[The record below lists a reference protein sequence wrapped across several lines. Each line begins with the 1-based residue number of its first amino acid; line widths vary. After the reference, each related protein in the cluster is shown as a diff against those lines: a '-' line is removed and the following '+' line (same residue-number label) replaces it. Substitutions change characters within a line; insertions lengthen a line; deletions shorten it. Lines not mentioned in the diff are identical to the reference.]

1 MFSSLPS
8 LAEPQGGFRAIPG
21 ESNGQF
27 IPLFRP
33 PECTSHS
40 FFQRD
45 PLRTRRS
52 RTKRCRMDPCPK
64 ARLEHCQ
71 IPWDLLPALS
81 QEERI
86 PCSSPLPGP
95 AAPSPASP
103 GCYSSLPEVFFQQ
116 HKSTSRCLPSPRPSR
131 PAVAGRRDP
140 SRQENNGNGF
150 SSPPAPARAGFVCR
164 AGPGPGSPSRLDL
177 HPRPRLP
184 CGLSLKR
191 DLNPKGSAGRELRFS
206 FGALGEPGN
215 IPRGERELPALGS
228 MVPAGFPSPRDSV
241 IP

>member
-1 MFSSLPS
+1 MDNLSRFSGHPTVHPIL
-8 LAEPQGGFRAIPG
+8 
-21 ESNGQF
+21 
-27 IPLFRP
+27 
-33 PECTSHS
+33 
-40 FFQRD
+40 FFQQD

-64 ARLEHCQ
+64 ARLERCQ
-71 IPWDLLPALS
+71 IPRDLLPALS

-103 GCYSSLPEVFFQQ
+103 RCYSSLPEVFFQR

-150 SSPPAPARAGFVCR
+150 SSPPAPARAGFVYR

-191 DLNPKGSAGRELRFS
+191 DLNPKGSAGREGGSPVSRSERWGSQGIF
-206 FGALGEPGN
+206 P
-215 IPRGERELPALGS
+215 GERELPALGS
-228 MVPAGFPSPRDSV
+228 MVPAGFPSPGDSV

>member
-1 MFSSLPS
+1 
-8 LAEPQGGFRAIPG
+8 
-21 ESNGQF
+21 
-27 IPLFRP
+27 
-33 PECTSHS
+33 
-40 FFQRD
+40 
-45 PLRTRRS
+45 
-52 RTKRCRMDPCPK
+52 MDPCPK

-103 GCYSSLPEVFFQQ
+103 RCYSSLPEVFFQR